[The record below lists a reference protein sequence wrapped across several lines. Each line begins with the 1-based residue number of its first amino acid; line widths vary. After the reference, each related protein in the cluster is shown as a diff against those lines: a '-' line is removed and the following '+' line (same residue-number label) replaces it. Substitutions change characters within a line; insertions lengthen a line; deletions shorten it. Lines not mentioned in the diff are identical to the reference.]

1 MKIIAI
7 DPGSV
12 QSAFVFY
19 DAVLQRIEAK
29 NIVANPILL
38 KMLEMEAIPLGAT
51 LVIEQV
57 ASMGMPVGE
66 DVFETVFWSGRFVQ
80 AFAREF
86 HRVKR
91 HEVKMH
97 LCGNMRA
104 KDGNIRQSLIDKLGA
119 PGTKK
124 QPGATYGISG
134 DCWAALAVAVT
145 FAEKVGMEKAKTL
158 LAQAA

>member
-66 DVFETVFWSGRFVQ
+66 DVFETVFCLAASCK
-80 AFAREF
+80 
-86 HRVKR
+86 H
-91 HEVKMH
+91 
-97 LCGNMRA
+97 
-104 KDGNIRQSLIDKLGA
+104 SLVNF
-119 PGTKK
+119 T
-124 QPGATYGISG
+124 
-134 DCWAALAVAVT
+134 
-145 FAEKVGMEKAKTL
+145 E
-158 LAQAA
+158 